1 MVLGDHMIETKH
13 LSKYYGKHL
22 GIDDVNLLTEKGEI
36 FGFIG
41 PNGSGKSTT
50 IRLLL
55 NLIYKTAGE
64 SYIFGLDTENKSK
77 EIKRKIGY
85 VPSEVNYY
93 EFMKVRDLLQL
104 TKRFYSFITNND
116 INELCEFFE
125 IDQKR
130 KIRELSYG
138 NKKKLAII
146 QAVIRKPELLILDEP
161 TNGLDPFMQLKLF
174 ELLQQ
179 LKNHGTTIFLS
190 SHNLNEVQKYC
201 DRVAI
206 IKEGKIIL
214 VDHIDHIMN
223 QTKRHV
229 RVTTKDGEIKEF
241 ESDKNPNEILKDL
254 SGMDLV
260 DIEIRKSSLEDDF
273 LGYYKGE

>member
-55 NLIYKTAGE
+55 NLIYKTDGE
-64 SYIFGLDTENKSK
+64 SYIFGLDTEKKSK

-214 VDHIDHIMN
+214 VDHIEHIMN

-241 ESDKNPNEILKDL
+241 ESDKNPNEIIKDL
-254 SGMDLV
+254 SSMDLV
-260 DIEIRKSSLEDDF
+260 DIEIRKSTLEDDF

>member
-64 SYIFGLDTENKSK
+64 SYIFGLDTEEKSK

-93 EFMKVRDLLQL
+93 EFMKVKDLLQL
-104 TKRFYSFITNND
+104 TKRFYSFITDDD
-116 INELCEFFE
+116 INDLCEFFE

-174 ELLQQ
+174 EVLQR

-214 VDHIDHIMN
+214 VDQIDHIMN

-241 ESDKNPNEILKDL
+241 ESDKNPNEIIKDL
-254 SGMDLV
+254 SNMDLV

>member
-174 ELLQQ
+174 ELLEQ